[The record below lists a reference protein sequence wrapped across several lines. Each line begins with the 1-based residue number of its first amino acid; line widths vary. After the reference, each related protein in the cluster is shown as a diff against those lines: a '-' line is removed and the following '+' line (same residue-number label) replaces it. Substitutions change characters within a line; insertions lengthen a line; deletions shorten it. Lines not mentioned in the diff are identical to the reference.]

1 MSCFGRNERGVSA
14 WGLARCHD
22 TDDTNRGAG
31 DTRTIRWMVKMARSE
46 TFEMSIDWRPERRP
60 LSEWRCSRFT
70 RLVLVQLIFPV
81 TDR

>member
-1 MSCFGRNERGVSA
+1 
-14 WGLARCHD
+14 
-22 TDDTNRGAG
+22 
-31 DTRTIRWMVKMARSE
+31 MVKMARSE